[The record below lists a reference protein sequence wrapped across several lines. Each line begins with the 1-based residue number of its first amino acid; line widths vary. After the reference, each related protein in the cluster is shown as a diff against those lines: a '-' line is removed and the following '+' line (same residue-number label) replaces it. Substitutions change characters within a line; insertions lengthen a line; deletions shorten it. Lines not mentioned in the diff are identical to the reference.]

1 MSDVRPRPDEAEP
14 SRRVPG
20 ADEST
25 VTNGARP
32 RRRWVA
38 GAGAV
43 VLVLV
48 AGAAMVV
55 NRYPDDARPQPGPA
69 PLRTSASKSAASP
82 GDGPPY
88 VAVPQF
94 TSTAARDTAFVGDV
108 APFSTWPSGTVS
120 YGVMSSMPGG
130 SDISDF
136 RTAVIKDAKAV
147 CEALAGG
154 TDMNEVPDAV
164 GLPLTDQVD
173 QAGFIVEAATFYC
186 PDQMAAVTDGVYSQP
201 VPTEQREDCPTA
213 RALEVS
219 ASVEEQS
226 GDDLIHTAS
235 YSVEV
240 HNTSSYTV
248 RAQLQQRWFAD
259 GYPGEDEWES
269 FGDVTADPVVTIEAG
284 DTFTYEGEQSGIYRW
299 ERTEV
304 RVQPGQFVFIGCGY
318 QPGPGTAGTDE
329 E

>member
-14 SRRVPG
+14 SRSVPG
-20 ADEST
+20 AAEPT
-25 VTNGARP
+25 LTTGARP

-38 GAGAV
+38 GAGAA
-43 VLVLV
+43 VLALI

-55 NRYPDDARPQPGPA
+55 NRHTDDVRPQPGPA

-82 GDGPPY
+82 SDGPPY

-94 TSTAARDTAFVGDV
+94 TSAAARDTAFVGDV
-108 APFSTWPSGTVS
+108 ALFSTWPSGTVS
-120 YGVMSSMPGG
+120 YGVMSSFPGG
-130 SDISDF
+130 SDVSDF
-136 RTAVIKDAKAV
+136 RTAVIKDAQAV
-147 CEALAGG
+147 CEALTNG
-154 TDMNEVPDAV
+154 TDMNDVPDTV
-164 GLPLTDQVD
+164 GLPLTDPVD

-186 PDQMAAVTDGVYSQP
+186 PDQMAAVTDGVYSKP
-201 VPTEQREDCPTA
+201 VPTKQQEDCPAA
-213 RALEVS
+213 RALEVK
-219 ASVEEQS
+219 AWLGKES

-240 HNTSSYTV
+240 HNTSSYAV

-259 GYPGEDEWES
+259 GLPGEDEWGP

-304 RVQPGQFVFIGCGY
+304 RVQPGQFVYFGCGY
-318 QPGPGTAGTDE
+318 QPGPGAAGTVE